1 MDRESLLPIKAF
13 PPSTS
18 SFEASP
24 VLELARSAMNSFSC
38 SVTAIGKWIKHK
50 KVRWEIGEIDRIID
64 NRKLSLRQRSG
75 NHRWK
80 GRKLM
85 EAGPGKSAREALL
98 MLVGMTQNLAVRIVH
113 GWKSCCQVSGCMRIP
128 IAVAIPNP
136 GLVLSDQKHSFIT
149 KVTLKDQALATRQ
162 AYQCRDSIGVS
173 GGAID
178 HIQRCIFFSLNRKR
192 CHADCDR

>member
-1 MDRESLLPIKAF
+1 MPIAARTEGRERMPSETVSAIMTDEAWASYSREDQKSAAGSTHASLPVYVSAHNQKHRSRRTNHQAIVLYLTSEFDSSPNGSLFSSVDRESLLPIKAF

-50 KVRWEIGEIDRIID
+50 KVRWEIDKIDRIID

-85 EAGPGKSAREALL
+85 EAG
-98 MLVGMTQNLAVRIVH
+98 
-113 GWKSCCQVSGCMRIP
+113 
-128 IAVAIPNP
+128 
-136 GLVLSDQKHSFIT
+136 
-149 KVTLKDQALATRQ
+149 
-162 AYQCRDSIGVS
+162 
-173 GGAID
+173 
-178 HIQRCIFFSLNRKR
+178 
-192 CHADCDR
+192 